1 MKNKKSYRPA
11 LVIIILFLCLGIFV
25 FLDMNKEDSEDS
37 DVYSGSS
44 HTAREEKATTEKA
57 TTEEAPAEEIPEE
70 ASSAI
75 AQEPYLDEYPYYG
88 MREAN
93 LKNCRMG
100 EPWIVSE
107 NSHFEERSS
116 DSKIRYYYFGV
127 AESENSGKIIVR
139 YRWYDAGTGEYVD
152 LPSDNGYVDSGY
164 YIDEDWTEYQ
174 IEEDGNYEVETAP
187 EATTESG
194 KKTGGGGLWPKDKN
208 RGKGSESGGSDK
220 KDSTSAT
227 TEFDPD
233 DHDIEGYY
241 EDNKD
246 EYDDIDDAYDGFED
260 DEEAWDDY

>member
-11 LVIIILFLCLGIFV
+11 VVIIILFLCLGIFV
-25 FLDMNKEDSEDS
+25 FLDMNKEDSGDS

-44 HTAREEKATTEKA
+44 HTAREE
-57 TTEEAPAEEIPEE
+57 EALAEESPEE

-75 AQEPYLDEYPYYG
+75 
-88 MREAN
+88 
-93 LKNCRMG
+93 
-100 EPWIVSE
+100 
-107 NSHFEERSS
+107 
-116 DSKIRYYYFGV
+116 
-127 AESENSGKIIVR
+127 
-139 YRWYDAGTGEYVD
+139 
-152 LPSDNGYVDSGY
+152 
-164 YIDEDWTEYQ
+164 
-174 IEEDGNYEVETAP
+174 AP

-194 KKTGGGGLWPKDKN
+194 KKTGGGRWPKGKDG
-208 RGKGSESGGSDK
+208 GKGSGSGEFNK